1 MTTSLTNN
9 MDSAK
14 RIILNTTAQYTKSVI
29 NICLSLYS
37 TRLILNVLEVGDFGI
52 YSVVGGVIGMLGFLT
67 NSLVVTTQRYLS
79 YYYGVGQKEFVKK
92 IFANS
97 LFLHIVI
104 ALILCSFLYIGEGLI
119 FDKILNIDPLRLD
132 AARHVYRVTIIMFV
146 MSIITSPFKAVLIA
160 RENIVYISFVEILDG
175 ILKLGLAVSL
185 FFFFSDKLMAYA
197 NGMTAIIVFNFLAFT
212 FFVISRYDESHI
224 TWSRAT
230 IDLSCIKQLFCFAGW
245 TTYGVIAGVCQ
256 PQCTA
261 LILNHFFGTTM
272 NAAWGIAFQVN
283 SASRFIATSVLNAMN
298 PQIMKAEGN
307 GNRAEMLAL
316 ASKESKFSA
325 ALMLIV
331 AIPIL
336 MEMPNILSWWLSEVP
351 DFTVLFCRMTIFAF
365 VVDQLTIGLHAANQ
379 ATGIIRNYT
388 LINFTP
394 KILFIPISWFM
405 LRFGYSVISVMWVFV
420 LIELIMSLSRIPFL
434 KVTVNL
440 DAGKYIK
447 DVVVPLI
454 PLIIMSSLICYVC
467 TLLDDMLYRFMITL
481 IVGGCTGIAALWYF
495 TLSTEEKDYVTHIIR
510 KISR

>member
-1 MTTSLTNN
+1 

-14 RIILNTTAQYTKSVI
+14 RIILNTTAQYTKAVI

-37 TRLILNVLEVGDFGI
+37 TRLILNALEVDDFGI

-79 YYYGVGQKEFVKK
+79 YYHGVGQKELVKK

-104 ALILCSFLYIGEGLI
+104 ALILCFLLYVGEGLI
-119 FDKILNIDPLRLD
+119 FNNILNIDPLRLD
-132 AARHVYRVTIIMFV
+132 AARHVYRVTVIMFV
-146 MSIITSPFKAVLIA
+146 LSIITSPFKAVLIA

-175 ILKLGLAVSL
+175 ILKLGLAISL
-185 FFFFSDKLMAYA
+185 FFFFSDKLTAYA
-197 NGMTAIIVFNFLAFT
+197 NGMAAIIVFNFLAFT
-212 FFVISRYDESHI
+212 FFVVSCYDESHI
-224 TWSRAT
+224 KWSRST
-230 IDLSCIKQLFCFAGW
+230 VDMSCIKQLFSFAGW

-261 LILNHFFGTTM
+261 LVLNHFFGTMM

-307 GNRAEMLAL
+307 GNRTEMLKL

-336 MEMPNILSWWLSEVP
+336 LEMPNILSWWLSEVP
-351 DFTVLFCRMTIFAF
+351 DYTVFFCRMTILAF

-394 KILFIPISWFM
+394 KILFIPISWLM
-405 LRFGYSVISVMWVFV
+405 LRLGYSVISVMWVFV

-434 KVTVNL
+434 KITINL
-440 DAGKYIK
+440 NAQQYIK
-447 DVVVPLI
+447 DVIIPLI
-454 PLIIMSSLICYVC
+454 PLIIMSGLICYMC
-467 TLLDDMLYRFMITL
+467 TLLDDMPYRFMITL
-481 IVGGCTGIAALWYF
+481 VAGGCTGIVALWYF
-495 TLSTEEKDYVTHIIR
+495 TLSHEEKDYIVCLIR
-510 KISR
+510 KFCCQS